1 MQLSTVGW
9 YRLEEWEGW
18 WAKPADSAAP
28 SEANPM
34 DPSHPLASLTGM
46 RGGEVSARDF
56 GGGGGGLMND
66 CLMIAGAGWIIGM
79 QYNALL
85 WVKVVEVGYLCA
97 GSLADYS
104 SVIAKQS

>member
-1 MQLSTVGW
+1 MGEASRQRSPQRGESHGSLPPAG
-9 YRLEEWEGW
+9 
-18 WAKPADSAAP
+18 KPDGD
-28 SEANPM
+28 E
-34 DPSHPLASLTGM
+34 
-46 RGGEVSARDF
+46 GGEVSARDF
-56 GGGGGGLMND
+56 GGGGGGLMDD